1 VDASHRDPF
10 VRFLAA
16 APLDD
21 EPVTAEEEAAVAEVE
36 AGRASGLPTIPYDEI
51 RRKYSA

>member
-1 VDASHRDPF
+1 MDASHRDPF

-16 APLDD
+16 PFDD